1 MTQTPAPSP
10 APGALP
16 RRRLLAVSLLLLGV
30 AVSSVQDA
38 FIKFISGS
46 YPFHQ
51 MQFIRSAVALPL
63 IMLIVWRAGEL
74 APALRRPTAL
84 LLWRSAML
92 SLASISFYVGLA
104 ALALADAVAIYFSLP
119 LMIAA
124 LSARLIGETVPP
136 HRVLA
141 MIAAFAGVV
150 VIVRPGSGVFE
161 PASLIALFATFCY
174 AIGHMLTRPLG
185 ATMPTSAIA
194 LWQAFGFLA
203 SAALLGLVFGSGA
216 FQWQGHPSID
226 YLTRGWVTPTLP
238 DLALMMAFGVSTAL
252 AMIFLTAGYRLAEP
266 SFVAPFEYTALF
278 WAVLFGWLL
287 WGALPGSTTVAGAAL
302 VIAAG
307 LYMLSRDARGRS
319 PRNPPPTG

>member
-319 PRNPPPTG
+319 SRSPPPTG

>member
-319 PRNPPPTG
+319 PRSPPPTG

>member
-287 WGALPGSTTVAGAAL
+287 WGALPGSTTVAGAAR

-319 PRNPPPTG
+319 PRSPPPTG